1 MRKKILV
8 LAGVIAVLAV
18 VLSVTVFAKE
28 EAAEAALTNYNFIT
42 VLYKELVM
50 FLNATFKAVDAIYV
64 FFRDLFA

>member
-50 FLNATFKAVDAIYV
+50 FLNATFKTADAIYV